1 MKIRVIKKGNREK
14 PKVKIIKRSP
24 TFKQSRV
31 IAIVRENAGKVGSK
45 AEVLRQ
51 AGYGPDA
58 VNNPERVFN
67 SPAVKEALDP
77 IVRKMREI
85 RTKVLDAL
93 DEKDFSKESAFNLTM
108 ISGMLTKDS
117 ELLDGRPTSRDG
129 YQITESEKE
138 HIRRL
143 LEKNRKK

>member
-1 MKIRVIKKGNREK
+1 MLKKI
-14 PKVKIIKRSP
+14 KIIKKAEIKVIKRKP

-31 IAIVRENAGKVGSK
+31 ISIVRENAGKLGSK

-58 VNNPERVFN
+58 VNNPKRVFG
-67 SPAVKEALDP
+67 SPVVREELDP
-77 IVRKMREI
+77 IVKKMREI
-85 RTKVLDAL
+85 RSKALDAL

-117 ELLDGRPTSRDG
+117 ELLDGKPTSRDG
-129 YQITESEKE
+129 YQISESEKE
-138 HIRRL
+138 HIRKL
-143 LEKNRKK
+143 LRKNRK